1 MDTTMFDRLA
11 LTVAEKPDRRG
22 LLRLFGVAA
31 LGVTGLS
38 LLGTGE
44 GDAKRRKKRKKRK
57 KKTSC
62 KGRCGGKCPR
72 CTAGSA
78 CADRDACTTALCVND
93 VCTEP
98 ADAGECDLDTDGNTC
113 FRRENK
119 ENGEHYCSRQ
129 TCRLIPGGSC
139 DQCQGQELCSPA
151 GGDRHRVLPTLRRA
165 AITSYLG
172 YCQTPVGGR
181 IRPPESARQH
191 TVTVWRQ
198 RLRKMGVPARGD
210 GWSRARSR

>member
-1 MDTTMFDRLA
+1 MEASQFDMWTRRRLG
-11 LTVAEKPDRRG
+11 LTLG
-22 LLRLFGVAA
+22 GVA
-31 LGVTGLS
+31 S
-38 LLGTGE
+38 LLGLSVLE
-44 GDAKRRKKRKKRK
+44 DAEAKKKHKHKKHKRRKKHKKRK

-151 GGDRHRVLPTLRRA
+151 GGDD
-165 AITSYLG
+165 IEC
-172 YCQTPVGGR
+172 CQPCGA
-181 IRPPESARQH
+181 PLA
-191 TVTVWRQ
+191 
-198 RLRKMGVPARGD
+198 
-210 GWSRARSR
+210 